1 MRKIRKNVIVT
12 ILILTLGASTALLA
26 YLHFFAADDRRL
38 SGEWTG
44 ELHMTEQAAVTALG
58 WLQDMEAVKVTLED
72 VESCMQE
79 LTVQIDLT
87 LEQTARGE
95 GTFQCNVLPESY
107 DACRQ
112 AAYEGFAEAFR
123 GLLAERLRMAGYAEG
138 TDGETVE
145 ALVIETFGMST
156 VSYLMTCGPD
166 LLPSLEELQAG
177 YDGSGVYEAAEGILT
192 RQFDAD
198 GSDAAKTECYIR
210 KGSSLILSEEAGS
223 VTQAGFS
230 DHYPVLYILNQPQ
243 SQ

>member
-87 LEQTARGE
+87 LEQTARGRE
-95 GTFQCNVLPESY
+95 PFSVMSCRKATTPAGRPPMKGLPKPSGGFW
-107 DACRQ
+107 Q
-112 AAYEGFAEAFR
+112 KGFAWRVTRKAR
-123 GLLAERLRMAGYAEG
+123 TGRLWRLL
-138 TDGETVE
+138 
-145 ALVIETFGMST
+145 
-156 VSYLMTCGPD
+156 
-166 LLPSLEELQAG
+166 
-177 YDGSGVYEAAEGILT
+177 
-192 RQFDAD
+192 
-198 GSDAAKTECYIR
+198 
-210 KGSSLILSEEAGS
+210 
-223 VTQAGFS
+223 
-230 DHYPVLYILNQPQ
+230 
-243 SQ
+243 

>member
-192 RQFDAD
+192 RQFETGGA
-198 GSDAAKTECYIR
+198 GAVRSERYIR
-210 KGSSLILSEEAGS
+210 KDASLILLEETGS
-223 VTQAGFS
+223 GDSKKAL
-230 DHYPVLYILNQPQ
+230 DRYPVVYTLKQPQ
-243 SQ
+243 VR